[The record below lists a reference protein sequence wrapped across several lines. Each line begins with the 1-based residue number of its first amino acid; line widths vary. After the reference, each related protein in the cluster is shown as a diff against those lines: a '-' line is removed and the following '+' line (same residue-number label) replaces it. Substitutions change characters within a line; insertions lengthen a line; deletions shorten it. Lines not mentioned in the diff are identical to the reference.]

1 LEKGGKQTGFELVLN
16 DRRQLDD
23 ITSDDKLRIRAK
35 LENRNGSRGLGLG
48 TIATDKRTDTWT
60 SAL

>member
-1 LEKGGKQTGFELVLN
+1 LEKGEKQTGFELVLN

-35 LENRNGSRGLGLG
+35 LDNRNGSRGLG